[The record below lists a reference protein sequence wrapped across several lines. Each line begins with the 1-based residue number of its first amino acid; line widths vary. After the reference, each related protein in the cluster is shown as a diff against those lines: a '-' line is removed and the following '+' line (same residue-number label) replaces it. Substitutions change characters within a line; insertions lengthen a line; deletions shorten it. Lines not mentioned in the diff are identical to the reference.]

1 MHVKIAAIVAG
12 VAAALI
18 TSGAFAQPAP
28 QGGPYDQGPP
38 PGQMPGQTPPG
49 QMAPYAHPHTHG
61 VVGIIRGEMS
71 AGRLSQKE
79 GALIIEKI
87 KQMHVERREERESG
101 YGPQGAPP
109 GQPPMQPPPGQ
120 PQ

>member
-1 MHVKIAAIVAG
+1 MHVKIATIVAG
-12 VAAALI
+12 AAAALM

-28 QGGPYDQGPP
+28 QSGPYDQGPP
-38 PGQMPGQTPPG
+38 PGQTPGQPPPG
-49 QMAPYAHPHTHG
+49 QMAHYRHRHTHG
-61 VVGIIRGEMS
+61 VVGIIREEMG

-79 GALIIEKI
+79 GALLMQKI
-87 KQMHVERREERESG
+87 KQMHIERREERESG
-101 YGPQGAPP
+101 HGPQGAPP

>member
-1 MHVKIAAIVAG
+1 MHLKTTAIVAG
-12 VAAALI
+12 VAAALAA
-18 TSGAFAQPAP
+18 SGAFAQPAP
-28 QGGPYDQGPP
+28 QSGPYDQGPP
-38 PGQMPGQTPPG
+38 PGQMSGPPPSG
-49 QMAPYAHPHTHG
+49 QMAPYPRPHTHG
-61 VVGIIRGEMS
+61 IVGIIRGEMS

-79 GALIIEKI
+79 GSLIIEKI
-87 KQMHVERREERESG
+87 KQMHAERREERESG